1 MSETPT
7 DKVKRDTG
15 DVGSKTV
22 RILGDSWKVREII
35 QLVLL
40 VGTALGFGVKAIG
53 DTQFGATAA
62 QQQQVIEKVDGVVE
76 KVDGVVEK
84 IDQVDEKVGEVKHQ
98 VELQGKDLEALKLQQ
113 TGQADA
119 IKQLQRDV
127 DELKKRE

>member
-7 DKVKRDTG
+7 NKVKRDTG

-22 RILGDSWKVREII
+22 RILGDNWKIREII

-40 VGTALGFGVKAIG
+40 VGTALGFSVKAIG

-76 KVDGVVEK
+76 K
-84 IDQVDEKVGEVKHQ
+84 IDRVDEKVGEVKHQ

>member
-22 RILGDSWKVREII
+22 RILGDSWKIREII

-76 KVDGVVEK
+76 K
-84 IDQVDEKVGEVKHQ
+84 IDRVDEKVGEVKHQ
-98 VELQGKDLEALKLQQ
+98 VELQGKDLEALKVQQ
-113 TGQADA
+113 NGQADA
-119 IKQLQRDV
+119 IRKLQADV

>member
-76 KVDGVVEK
+76 K
-84 IDQVDEKVGEVKHQ
+84 IDRVDEKVGEVKHQ

>member
-22 RILGDSWKVREII
+22 RILGDSWKVREIL

-76 KVDGVVEK
+76 K
-84 IDQVDEKVGEVKHQ
+84 IDRVDEKVGEVKHQ